1 MLKDFARAW
10 IAVGLFAA
18 LCGAAG
24 AQPAGPKKDEG
35 SAQLK
40 TFVVKNA
47 NLTEAQQYL
56 VRYFT
61 PAAPPPKPGT
71 APAAPKPTILVAVE
85 PKTKT
90 LFVRGPAAE
99 VETAGKII
107 AQLDGSDARGPL
119 NVLVLQYAP
128 VDEAMK
134 VLTSL
139 DLAKSVSPLPQS
151 RLLIL
156 PQDDPTADEVKTVL
170 VRLEAAFKPEPK
182 APANAPFELQVAP
195 TPVKVVQ
202 GTKVKIKVTVVRKGS
217 YQGPITLDLQNL
229 PANVTTAKVTI
240 DSGKTEAEM
249 ELTAATGAA
258 IAERDDVRVLGTALT
273 AANQQASSRDFVVS
287 VVKK

>member
-1 MLKDFARAW
+1 MLRDFARAW

-18 LCGAAG
+18 LCGTAG
-24 AQPAGPKKDEG
+24 AQPAGLKKDDG

-47 NLTEAQQYL
+47 NLTEVQQFL
-56 VRYFT
+56 TKYFT
-61 PAAPPPKPGT
+61 PATPTPKAGT
-71 APAAPKPTILVAVE
+71 TPTPAKPTILVAAE
-85 PKTKT
+85 PKSKT

-99 VETAGKII
+99 LEAAGKII
-107 AQLDGSDARGPL
+107 AQLDGSDVKGPL
-119 NVLVLQYAP
+119 NVIPLQDVS

-134 VLTSL
+134 VLSSL

-170 VRLEAAFKPEPK
+170 VRLEAAFKPETK
-182 APANAPFELQVAP
+182 TPANAPFELQVAP
-195 TPVKVVQ
+195 TPVKVAQ
-202 GTKVKIKVTVVRKGS
+202 GTKVKIKVTVVRKG
-217 YQGPITLDLQNL
+217 YQGPVTLDLRNL
-229 PANVTTAKVTI
+229 PANVTTAKVTL

-258 IAERDDVRVLGTALT
+258 VAERDDVHVLGTALT
-273 AANQQASSRDFVVS
+273 AANQQVSSRDFVVS